1 MLARC
6 VGVTAHR
13 VDAIIQEQQYV
24 HILIIY
30 NYTEGAPTVSNFG
43 EFACGD
49 RSRIV
54 PGETDERKVHY
65 CW

>member
-1 MLARC
+1 MFARC
-6 VGVTAHR
+6 VGVTAHL

-24 HILIIY
+24 LILC

-54 PGETDERKVHY
+54 AGETDERKVHY